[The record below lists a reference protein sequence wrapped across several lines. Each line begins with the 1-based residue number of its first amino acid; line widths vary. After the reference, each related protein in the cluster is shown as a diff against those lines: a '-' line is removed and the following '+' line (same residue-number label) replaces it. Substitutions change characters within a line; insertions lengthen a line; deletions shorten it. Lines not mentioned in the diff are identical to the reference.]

1 MNTNMLQ
8 VRKSSFQKQVIK
20 KSQFDYLLLG
30 KAYEEQATKQTDQG
44 NKQVEALQSFKVKE
58 KSIKIN

>member
-30 KAYEEQATKQTDQG
+30 KAYEEKATK
-44 NKQVEALQSFKVKE
+44 
-58 KSIKIN
+58 